1 MSKELSPAE
10 HALREA
16 AREYHRSPTRG
27 KIAVTPT
34 KALSNQR
41 DLSLAYSPG
50 VAYPCLDI
58 EEDPSLAAEF
68 TSRGN
73 LVGVVTNGTAV
84 LGLGDIGPLAAKPVM
99 EGKGCLFKKFAG
111 IDVFDIEL
119 AERDPDK
126 LVDMIAAMEPT
137 LGGINLEDIKAP
149 ECFYIERKLRE
160 RMNIPVFHDDQHGTA
175 IISGAGLINALE
187 ISGKKA
193 DQLRVIISGAGA
205 SAIAC
210 ANFYISLGV
219 QRKNIMMFDSKG
231 LIYKGRTAGM
241 NPFKEQFAVEHDP
254 ITLEEAFRGA
264 DMFLG
269 LSVANAISPEMVKG
283 MADHPIIFA
292 LANPDPEIA
301 YDVARKARPDALIA
315 TGRSDYPNQVNN
327 VLGFPF
333 IFRGALDVR
342 ATSINEEMK
351 IAAARALANL
361 TREPVPYS
369 VMKAYKLEHLSFGP
383 DYIIPNPFDP
393 RVLIW
398 EASAVAQAAIDTG
411 VARKPIDINEY
422 KEQLEERLGLSRSVM
437 RVFINRARKAP
448 KRIVFPEGDHD
459 SILKACEIIVDEH
472 MAYPI
477 LIGDPAKIRAK
488 MEKMH
493 LNIADRL
500 EIINPMTSER
510 TDQYGEELYELRKR
524 KGLVRQEAQRLIRKL
539 GYFSTMMVHRGEAD
553 GLVAGLTQN
562 YADVIRPALQII
574 GVRPGVQKVAGL
586 YMMILKERIVFFA
599 DATVNI
605 EPDADDLA
613 EIALLCAAEVRRL
626 GVEPRIAMVSF
637 SNFGSS
643 RHPLADKVRRA
654 AEIVQNRSKDIL
666 VDGEMQAD
674 TAVSPSILNELYPF
688 SRLAGSGGANVLIF
702 PNLETSNVA
711 YKLLKQLGGAEAVGP
726 ILMGL
731 RKPVHLLQIGD
742 NDEIDVVYMTSIAVM
757 DAQAEQDGMVM
768 PEKLLEMIKR

>member
-1 MSKELSPAE
+1 
-10 HALREA
+10 
-16 AREYHRSPTRG
+16 
-27 KIAVTPT
+27 
-34 KALSNQR
+34 
-41 DLSLAYSPG
+41 
-50 VAYPCLDI
+50 
-58 EEDPSLAAEF
+58 
-68 TSRGN
+68 
-73 LVGVVTNGTAV
+73 
-84 LGLGDIGPLAAKPVM
+84 
-99 EGKGCLFKKFAG
+99 
-111 IDVFDIEL
+111 
-119 AERDPDK
+119 
-126 LVDMIAAMEPT
+126 
-137 LGGINLEDIKAP
+137 
-149 ECFYIERKLRE
+149 
-160 RMNIPVFHDDQHGTA
+160 
-175 IISGAGLINALE
+175 
-187 ISGKKA
+187 
-193 DQLRVIISGAGA
+193 
-205 SAIAC
+205 
-210 ANFYISLGV
+210 
-219 QRKNIMMFDSKG
+219 
-231 LIYKGRTAGM
+231 
-241 NPFKEQFAVEHDP
+241 
-254 ITLEEAFRGA
+254 
-264 DMFLG
+264 
-269 LSVANAISPEMVKG
+269 
-283 MADHPIIFA
+283 PIIFA

>member
-1 MSKELSPAE
+1 MSYKTE
-10 HALREA
+10 ALT
-16 AREYHRSPTRG
+16 YHREGRPG
-27 KIAVTPT
+27 KIEVCTTKPCVT
-34 KALSNQR
+34 QR
-41 DLSLAYSPG
+41 DLSLAYTPG
-50 VAYPCLDI
+50 VAEPCRAIQKNPEDI
-58 EEDPSLAAEF
+58 FRYTA
-68 TSRGN
+68 RGN
-73 LVGVVTNGTAV
+73 LVAVVSNGTAV
-84 LGLGDIGPLAAKPVM
+84 LGLGDIGAGAGKPVM
-99 EGKGCLFKKFAG
+99 EGKGVLFKRFAD
-111 IDVFDIEL
+111 IDVFDLEL
-119 AERDPDK
+119 DTHDPDDIIRTVK
-126 LVDMIAAMEPT
+126 LLEPT
-137 LGGINLEDIKAP
+137 FGGINLEDIKAP
-149 ECFYIERKLRE
+149 ECFYIEEELKKQ
-160 RMNIPVFHDDQHGTA
+160 MNIPVFHDDQHGTA

>member
-1 MSKELSPAE
+1 MSYKEDSIV
-10 HALREA
+10 
-16 AREYHRSPTRG
+16 YHRSGRPG
-27 KIAVTPT
+27 KIEISVTKPCVT
-34 KALSNQR
+34 QR
-41 DLSLAYSPG
+41 DLSLAYTPG
-50 VAYPCLDI
+50 VAEPCLRI
-58 EEDPSLAAEF
+58 EKNPDEIFDYTA
-68 TSRGN
+68 RGN
-73 LVGVVTNGTAV
+73 LVAVVSNGTAV
-84 LGLGDIGPLAAKPVM
+84 LGLGDIGAGAGKPVM
-99 EGKGCLFKKFAG
+99 EGKGVLFKRFAD
-111 IDVFDIEL
+111 IDVFDLEIDSH
-119 AERDPDK
+119 DPDEIIRTVK
-126 LVDMIAAMEPT
+126 LLEPT
-137 LGGINLEDIKAP
+137 FGGINLEDIKAP
-149 ECFYIERKLRE
+149 ECFYIEEELKKQ
-160 RMNIPVFHDDQHGTA
+160 MNIPVFHDDQHGTA